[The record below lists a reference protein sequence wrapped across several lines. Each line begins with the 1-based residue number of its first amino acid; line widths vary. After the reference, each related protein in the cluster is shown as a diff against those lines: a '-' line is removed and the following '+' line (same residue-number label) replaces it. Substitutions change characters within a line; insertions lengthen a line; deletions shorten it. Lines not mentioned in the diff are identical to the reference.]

1 MFKYAFSITI
11 FLIGFGIAWI
21 SALLPDINSFSLSSL
36 VSSFGSFVCSSSL
49 FSFYL
54 QWQGREETLKQ
65 VYSEIGIAY
74 NLKEAGLQSVTK
86 SSEKQ
91 KLSGHIQRARRIR
104 VAYLYSDRF
113 LKDYYSDLI
122 EALRSG
128 ARIDLIFLKRDSAS
142 IRLLQESG
150 WSQEEIQ
157 ANYISIDR
165 LFNELREHGNISIN
179 YHSNPRANSIIQ
191 IDDIAVVSMVS
202 LSNGRID
209 VPRLTAK
216 KGGQLF
222 DFLVKDLDRLE
233 QQYV

>member
-1 MFKYAFSITI
+1 MLKYAFSITI
-11 FLIGFGIAWI
+11 FLIGFVIAWI
-21 SALLPDINSFSLSSL
+21 STQLPDINNFSLSNL
-36 VSSFGSFVCSSSL
+36 GSSFGSFVCSSAL

-54 QWQGREETLKQ
+54 QWKGREETLRQ

-74 NLKEAGLQSVTK
+74 NLKEAGIQSATK

-91 KLSGHIQRARRIR
+91 SLSEHIKRAKHIR

-113 LKDYYSDLI
+113 LKDYHSDLI
-122 EALRSG
+122 EALKSG

-142 IRLLQESG
+142 VRLLQESG
-150 WSQEEIQ
+150 WSREEIQ
-157 ANYISIDR
+157 ASYISIDR
-165 LFNELREHGNISIN
+165 IFNELRQYGKISIN

-209 VPRLTAK
+209 VPRLTVK

-222 DFLVKDLDRLE
+222 EFIVSDLDRLE